1 MPGSPRWHVPSGGMR
16 LGVCFQAGTGKVVAL
31 QGCNSGKCSRGC
43 GPLGGWTRVRSRAPF
58 APLCRRGS
66 AEWRELYRL
75 RLLVSILLLQLAQ
88 CQGSAIWQV
97 LLVDRHLRR
106 GSLRVGVFGLRLIR
120 FCRGMEVR
128 NGLSQEP
135 PRRRKMYR
143 AGWASSTGSSE
154 RCTRGYCTPCMM
166 YRGLDGRMGG
176 KAGRVRRQCF
186 ARECD

>member
-1 MPGSPRWHVPSGGMR
+1 MCQGSPRRYVPCGHMARGREWLVKGLRRALLCGIRPFYSTQNGRMPGSPRWHVPSGGVR
-16 LGVCFQAGTGKVVAL
+16 LGVCFSGWTGKVVAL

-43 GPLGGWTRVRSRAPF
+43 GPLGGWTLARSRAPF

-75 RLLVSILLLQLAQ
+75 RLLVSILLLQLAE

-120 FCRGMEVR
+120 FCKHGGSE
-128 NGLSQEP
+128 LSFPGTSAE
-135 PRRRKMYR
+135 
-143 AGWASSTGSSE
+143 A
-154 RCTRGYCTPCMM
+154 
-166 YRGLDGRMGG
+166 
-176 KAGRVRRQCF
+176 
-186 ARECD
+186 